1 MFNKITKM
9 EKSKNI
15 LGWLFLVLLLSVGE
29 ARAAEYG
36 DLYNVKWCPCNP
48 DEQFNSQGS
57 VVMGRTVMCPCE
69 SMYDGYSR
77 TFEKDVRAVQD
88 KAERA
93 LDKAKAYKYYVG
105 IEYNKSQVETN
116 HKKINFNDPIFS
128 PANGVNID
136 SSQMIDHQDN
146 IGVVLGFRP
155 HKNWG
160 MEAFYNRA
168 YAKNEVTQY
177 DDVNISSTDYHLINT
192 YVTKYQAFGVD
203 LVGYLPVT
211 QFFDFVAFVG
221 IGKYQFDNSARFEAR
236 YLEGGIT
243 PAVYTANYSFDEDE
257 IGYRVGGGVQFN
269 VMNGVVLRL
278 MYKYINIGSDTIHY
292 LQEYSAS
299 LRFLF

>member
-1 MFNKITKM
+1 MSI
-9 EKSKNI
+9 I
-15 LGWLFLVLLLSVGE
+15 AAVLLSISSAYATE
-29 ARAAEYG
+29 FG

-57 VVMGRTVMCPCE
+57 VVMGRTIMCPCE
-69 SMYDGYSR
+69 SMYDGYDR
-77 TFEKDVRAVQD
+77 TFEKDMRMVQD
-88 KAERA
+88 KVEKAV
-93 LDKAKAYKYYVG
+93 DKARAYKYYVG

-116 HKKINFNDPIFS
+116 NKTVNFNDPIFS
-128 PANGVNID
+128 PTNGVNID

-160 MEAFYNRA
+160 IEAFYNRS

-192 YVTKYQAFGVD
+192 YISKYQAYGID
-203 LVGYLPVT
+203 LVGYIPVT

-221 IGKYQFDNSARFEAR
+221 IGKYHFDNTAKFEAH
-236 YLEGGIT
+236 YLEGLN
-243 PAVYTANYSFDEDE
+243 PAVYSASYSFDEDE
-257 IGYRVGGGVQFN
+257 IGYRAGGGVQFN
-269 VMNGVVLRL
+269 IMDGVVLRL

-292 LQEYSAS
+292 LQEYSAG